1 MPEDASDS
9 DSAPKVKPK
18 QKYHSLPATEALI
31 FDIVKFLLD
40 GNGASSSREIVEH
53 ISFGLGKSRRHTA
66 PEIVGVLR
74 NRKMFCSTAGYM
86 KHSGNRWR
94 LDLHELERY
103 IKSKKY
109 EDRSEVSDLDTLIN
123 RLKRRN
129 ISETIRVLNAVLSS
143 DDSLDNDEVI
153 SEVYQSLLMLW
164 G

>member
-1 MPEDASDS
+1 M
-9 DSAPKVKPK
+9 SAPDAEPEKPK
-18 QKYHSLPATEALI
+18 KPKFHSLPATEGLI
-31 FDIVKFLLD
+31 FDVVKYLLE

-74 NRKMFCSTAGYM
+74 NRKKFCPTTGYQ

-94 LDLHELERY
+94 LDLVELQRY
-103 IKSKKY
+103 IKSKGY
-109 EDRSEVSDLDTLIN
+109 QDRADSLELPILIQ

-129 ISETIRVLNAVLSS
+129 ISSTIVAMNDLLESQ
-143 DDSLDNDEVI
+143 DSLEDDELI
-153 SEVYQSLLMLW
+153 NNVYNSLLYLW